1 MLEWI
6 ALAQPPQSGVG
17 PEDAEHVL
25 RSFVATKGVWMRALP
40 HDVKEEFFNLTFHEW
55 LSRNLFDNSFVPND
69 EEWLIR
75 FVILCWLL
83 WKRKCSL
90 LLASELGVIEDI
102 LVKGNIISTLDNK
115 AGIGIVFRD
124 DHERW
129 LFGFARFVGHFAD
142 KLASRGHGMTMAPMS
157 FLMLHVDIA
166 SLVGEEL
173 LRYSLTTIARM
184 IDEVGANIDPGRVE

>member
-6 ALAQPPQSGVG
+6 ALAQPPQSGV
-17 PEDAEHVL
+17 EDAEHVL

-102 LVKGNIISTLDNK
+102 LVKGNISIVERSIPRRE
-115 AGIGIVFRD
+115 IGICLLQIR
-124 DHERW
+124 
-129 LFGFARFVGHFAD
+129 VG
-142 KLASRGHGMTMAPMS
+142 
-157 FLMLHVDIA
+157 
-166 SLVGEEL
+166 LVHRLDG
-173 LRYSLTTIARM
+173 SS
-184 IDEVGANIDPGRVE
+184 